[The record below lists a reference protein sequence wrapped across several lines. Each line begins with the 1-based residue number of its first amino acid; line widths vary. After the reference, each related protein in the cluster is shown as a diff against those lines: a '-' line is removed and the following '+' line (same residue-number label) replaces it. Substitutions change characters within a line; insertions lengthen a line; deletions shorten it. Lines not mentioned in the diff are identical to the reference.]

1 MRVLGRKT
9 TNRMRIE
16 DPTQVLG
23 TAPNPVRVRQLQLTL
38 HKRGEPPQSVT
49 VTKDVYTV
57 GKDPG
62 CDLVLSDSTVSRQ
75 HFQIITTRE
84 RFTIRDLDSTNGTA
98 VNGTRVKEAFLLPG
112 AVIHAGK
119 VKLEFEPV
127 YSSPLV
133 LPEEVQSFGSLIA
146 ASASMCAIMGTLR
159 KVAVAGTTVLL
170 QGETGTGK
178 SALAKAIH
186 EESTRRAHPF
196 VVFDCASVP
205 PSLIESELFGAEKG
219 AYTGA
224 HAFRPGAC
232 ERAQGGQLFV
242 DEIEEL
248 PLELQAKLLRALDER
263 EIRRLG
269 GTQAIKL
276 DFQIITASKQ
286 DLVEAVAEGKF
297 RQDLYYRI
305 AVVCIN
311 VPPLR
316 NRKKDIPVLCDHFLK
331 LGKHRRKFRH
341 LSPDAQQQ
349 LLNYSWPG
357 NLREMRNV
365 LERLVCLGEENAFVN
380 MPGKTGFE
388 RNYLKFDV
396 HRPFKEAK
404 DAIIERFEREYLEAL
419 LVETDG
425 KIAKAARTAGLNR
438 KYFYD
443 LLHKHGLR
451 KGSDME

>member
-1 MRVLGRKT
+1 MQ
-9 TNRMRIE
+9 IE

-23 TAPNPVRVRQLQLTL
+23 MAPNPIRVRQLQLTV
-38 HKRGEPPQSVT
+38 HRRGQQPVSVA
-49 VTKDVYTV
+49 VTKEVYTV
-57 GKDPG
+57 GKDRS
-62 CDLVLSDSTVSRQ
+62 CDLMLDDPTVSRQ
-75 HFQIITTRE
+75 HCQIITTRE
-84 RFTIRDLDSTNGTA
+84 RFSIRDLDSTNGTA
-98 VNGTRVKEAFLLPG
+98 VNGTRVKEAFLFPG
-112 AVIHAGK
+112 AVIHVGK
-119 VKLEFEPV
+119 VKMEFEPV
-127 YSSPLV
+127 YSSPV
-133 LPEEVQSFGSLIA
+133 FQAEEVQSFGSLIA
-146 ASASMCAIMGTLR
+146 ASSSMCSIMGTLR
-159 KVAVAGTTVLL
+159 KVAKVGTTVLL

-186 EESTRRAHPF
+186 EESTRSAHPF

-219 AYTGA
+219 AFTGA

-232 ERAQGGQLFV
+232 ERAQGGTLFV

-276 DFQIITASKQ
+276 DFQIICASKQ
-286 DLVEAVAEGKF
+286 DLVEAVEEGKF

-311 VPPLR
+311 VPSLR

-331 LGKHRRKFRH
+331 LGKHRKKFRN

-365 LERLVCLGEENAFVN
+365 LERLACLGEENAFVN
-380 MPGKTGFE
+380 MPGKTNME
-388 RNYLKFDV
+388 RNYLKFDL

-404 DAIIERFEREYLEAL
+404 EAIVERFEREYLEAL
-419 LVETDG
+419 LAETDG
-425 KIAKAARTAGLNR
+425 RIARAARTAGLNR

-443 LLHKHGLR
+443 LLNKHGLR
-451 KGSDME
+451 KGSNTE